1 MTLANAAPSGGAL
14 VTLTS
19 DNPSVAK
26 VPSTVT
32 VAGGSRTGT
41 FVIDTSTVTASTNV
55 RITASYAG
63 AAMST
68 TLTVTPPGLL
78 ASFVVRSPTKGT
90 GACAVDGQ
98 TQELDCV
105 LDASASQGFIS
116 SYIWTYTMG
125 AMTLRHTAPGT
136 NPASRPQGTGC
147 SWYQQGTGGDGPN
160 GDRFLNMTVTLEVQ
174 DSNGVRSALVQQAVR
189 AYPNRPCGFSY

>member
-147 SWYQQGTGGDGPN
+147 SWYQQGTGGDGP
-160 GDRFLNMTVTLEVQ
+160 
-174 DSNGVRSALVQQAVR
+174 SARSK
-189 AYPNRPCGFSY
+189 C